1 MQQLKN
7 NPAGQY
13 SPPSIE
19 NSQKARKTLILQ
31 RQRILFSAYRT
42 DQYSD
47 PESYM
52 ASLGMVFEDYPND
65 VICFVTD
72 PKTGI
77 QRRSKWP
84 PTISEIVQ
92 ACDEHVSYLKR
103 NERYKNWGRNE
114 PLMLD
119 APQEAKPS
127 LEELKAKYG
136 ENYGLEPAGPKKV
149 QEFKAPSWDEITAM

>member
-1 MQQLKN
+1 
-7 NPAGQY
+7 
-13 SPPSIE
+13 
-19 NSQKARKTLILQ
+19 
-31 RQRILFSAYRT
+31 
-42 DQYSD
+42 
-47 PESYM
+47 M

-149 QEFKAPSWDEITAM
+149 QEFKAPSWDEITAMYQADTSRMQRLLASDLAIFNEAAE